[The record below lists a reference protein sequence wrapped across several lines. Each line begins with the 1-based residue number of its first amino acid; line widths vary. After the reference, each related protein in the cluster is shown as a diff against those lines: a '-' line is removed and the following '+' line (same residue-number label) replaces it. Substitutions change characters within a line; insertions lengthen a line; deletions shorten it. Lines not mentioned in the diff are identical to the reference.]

1 MLIKDNMK
9 KLMIGQIGCGTVGS
23 GVAEILTRNREVIAK
38 RTGCDLEIKKIAVRS
53 FADPRFV
60 EVEQEKLT
68 ERVEDVLD
76 DPEID
81 IVVELMGGVE
91 PARDFVT
98 RALEAGKHVV
108 TANKALMS
116 TYGGELLELA
126 ESKGL
131 SIAFE
136 ASVGGGIP
144 ILHPLKE
151 GLAGNTVSEILGIVN
166 GTTNYILSRMSED
179 GLPFE
184 DALSQAQALGYA
196 EADPEADV
204 EGRDAAAKL
213 AILASIAFNVR
224 VRLEDVYTEGI
235 SHLTTE
241 DIQFAGELG
250 YVIKLLAIAKNEE
263 DGISVR
269 VHPAMIPH
277 SHPLAAVKDVFNA
290 IFIHGDAVG
299 DLMFYGQ
306 GAGGLPAAS
315 AVMGDIIYIARTI
328 LSGGRGL
335 GCTCF
340 DQREVKDMGET
351 VSRYYMLLNVPDQPG
366 VLASIAGAF
375 AENQVSIKSVIQ
387 HGTGQ
392 KARIVL
398 ITHTVKEKSIRA
410 TIRGLEA
417 LPSINQVT
425 SVIRVEDSEGD

>member
-1 MLIKDNMK
+1 MLIKDNVK
-9 KLMIGQIGCGTVGS
+9 KLMVGQIGCGTVGS
-23 GVAEILTRNREVIAK
+23 GVVGILTRNREVIAN
-38 RTGCDLEIKKIAVRS
+38 RTGCDIEVKKIAVRS
-53 FADPRFV
+53 FDDPRFV
-60 EVEQEKLT
+60 EIEEDKLT
-68 ERVEDVLD
+68 ERVEDVLG

-81 IVVELMGGVE
+81 IVVEVMGGIE
-91 PARDFVT
+91 PARAFIV
-98 RALEAGKHVV
+98 RAIEEGKHVV

-116 TYGGELLELA
+116 THGGELLELA

-151 GLAGNTVSEILGIVN
+151 GLAGNTISQILGIVN

-184 DALSQAQALGYA
+184 EALSQAQALGYA

-224 VRLEDVYTEGI
+224 VRLDDVYTEGI
-235 SHLTTE
+235 SRLTPE
-241 DIQFAGELG
+241 DIHFAGELG
-250 YVIKLLAIAKNEE
+250 YVIKLLAIAKNDD
-263 DGISVR
+263 DGIGVR
-269 VHPAMIPH
+269 VHPTMIPH

-290 IFIHGDAVG
+290 IFINGDAVG
-299 DLMFYGQ
+299 DLMFYGR
-306 GAGGLPAAS
+306 GAGSLPAAS
-315 AVMGDIIYIARTI
+315 AVTGDVIYIARTI

-340 DQREVKDMGET
+340 DQRKVKDMGET

-375 AENQVSIKSVIQ
+375 AENEVSIKSVIQ
-387 HGTGQ
+387 HGTGH

>member
-1 MLIKDNMK
+1 M
-9 KLMIGQIGCGTVGS
+9 
-23 GVAEILTRNREVIAK
+23 
-38 RTGCDLEIKKIAVRS
+38 
-53 FADPRFV
+53 
-60 EVEQEKLT
+60 
-68 ERVEDVLD
+68 
-76 DPEID
+76 
-81 IVVELMGGVE
+81 
-91 PARDFVT
+91 
-98 RALEAGKHVV
+98 V

-151 GLAGNTVSEILGIVN
+151 GLAGNTISQILGIVN

-184 DALSQAQALGYA
+184 EALSQAQALGYA

-224 VRLEDVYTEGI
+224 VRLDDVYTEGI
-235 SHLTTE
+235 SRLTPE
-241 DIQFAGELG
+241 DIHFAGELG

-306 GAGGLPAAS
+306 GAGSLPAAS
-315 AVMGDIIYIARTI
+315 AVMGDVIYIARTI